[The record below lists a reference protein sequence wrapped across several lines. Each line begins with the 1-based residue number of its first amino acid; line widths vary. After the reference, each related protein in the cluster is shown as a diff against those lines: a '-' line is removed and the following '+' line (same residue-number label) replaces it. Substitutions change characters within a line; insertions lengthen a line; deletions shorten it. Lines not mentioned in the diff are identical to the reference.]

1 MKLLNPGMTLGIIGK
16 GYQLQQLADA
26 ARRTD
31 LKVLLYPTSTSEHPH
46 SLTDADFLHAFAEQS
61 DVTTAITES
70 VPLASLE
77 TIATGSEF
85 PQGTELTEISQDRA
99 LEQAFFQSLNLN
111 GVPFSTVINTS
122 DVEQGIE
129 TLGLPAQI
137 IPISKR
143 SANQQPLDLKTKD
156 DLVKFNPLAGHGSYL
171 FIPDLPVKHHLVA
184 SATKSV
190 QGKIESFPLVQIN
203 QPGRSFTSL
212 TEDTKLISPDVQME
226 IETTMQKIGEA
237 LHVVGNFAVS
247 LLVTTTDILYVQGL
261 LPALDL
267 PVNVLQ
273 RGLNTT
279 PAEQHLRAIRGLPL
293 TPIHQFQ
300 SERWL
305 SLTKYQRAAALE
317 AQRQYPDWNFDF
329 SYRDDNP
336 GTSGD
341 VWIPVDEPALTNDR
355 IQRARLLTHEE

>member
-1 MKLLNPGMTLGIIGK
+1 MKPFNPGMTLGIIGK

-26 ARRTD
+26 ARRTE
-31 LKVLLYPTSTSEHPH
+31 LKVLLYPNPTAENPH
-46 SLTDADFLHAFAEQS
+46 SLTDAGLLHAFAEQS
-61 DVTTAITES
+61 DVTTAIAEP
-70 VPLASLE
+70 VPLSSLE
-77 TIATGSEF
+77 TISTGSEF

-122 DVEQGIE
+122 DVEQGID
-129 TLGLPAQI
+129 TLGLPARI

-156 DLVKFNPLAGHGSYL
+156 DVAKFISLAGRGSYL
-171 FIPDLPVKHHLVA
+171 FVPDLPVKHHLVA

-203 QPGRSFTSL
+203 QQGRSFTSL
-212 TEDTKLISPDVQME
+212 TEDTKLISPEVQTE
-226 IETTMQKIGEA
+226 IEKTMQKIGEA

-279 PAEQHLRAIRGLPL
+279 PADQHLRAIRGLPL

-305 SLTKYQRAAALE
+305 SLTKPQLEAALE
-317 AQRQYPDWNFDF
+317 AQRQHPDWDFDF
-329 SYRDDNP
+329 SYRDDHP
-336 GTSGD
+336 EILGD
-341 VWIPVDEPALTNDR
+341 VWIPVDEPALTNER
-355 IQRARLLTHEE
+355 IQRARLLPHEE